1 MSDSSFGLKI
11 DLEGEREF
19 KKALTEI
26 NRQMRVLGSEMKMPA
41 SHFDKN
47 NTSAAALP
55 ARSGILSCEVET
67 QKAKIYAL
75 CGTLDNAAS
84 SFGESNAHTQNWY
97 I

>member
-1 MSDSSFGLKI
+1 MSDSSFGLRI
-11 DLEGEREF
+11 GLEGEREF

-41 SHFDKN
+41 SQFDKN
-47 NTSAAALP
+47 DTSAAALP
-55 ARSGILSCEVET
+55 ARSGLLSREVET

-75 CGTLDNAAS
+75 CGVLDNATL
-84 SFGESNAHTQNWY
+84 SFGESDARTQNWY